1 MTTTRFKQPWIDRNI
16 RRLSGEK
23 KRPYRKARN
32 TNNKKDWDRCKNI
45 QKQNKHGCRKAY
57 NDYVRNMVSEDKGT
71 GSKKLYSFIKSKK
84 CDGSGVAPLK
94 KNAKTYADASEKA
107 ELLNEQFSSVFTKEN
122 TSNIPNLGTSK
133 TPDAPNI
140 IIGKEGVLI
149 LRFNLN
155 PHKATGPNQLST
167 RFLREVATVTPSLTL
182 IFQTSLE
189 RGTVPNDWKTAH
201 VTPIFKKG
209 DKSKPSNYR
218 PVSLTSIYCKTLE
231 HIIFSHLMKFF
242 ESQNILSDKQHDF
255 RRKGSCESQLILT
268 IQDLAAGL
276 NSKSQIDAI
285 LLDFSKAFD
294 KVPHER
300 LAAKLHHYGVR
311 GNTLSWI
318 KSFLANRDQQVI
330 LDGAKSNSA
339 PVSSGV
345 PQGTLLGPMLFL
357 LYISDLLSNVNA
369 TGRRFADDCLV
380 YRTINTTDDAVSLQ
394 NNLDTLQQWEKDW
407 LMPLNPDKCEVIRI
421 TNKEKIIDAKYTIHG
436 QVFLEANRAKY
447 LGVTIDNTL
456 SWKSY

>member
-1 MTTTRFKQPWIDRNI
+1 
-16 RRLSGEK
+16 
-23 KRPYRKARN
+23 
-32 TNNKKDWDRCKNI
+32 
-45 QKQNKHGCRKAY
+45 
-57 NDYVRNMVSEDKGT
+57 
-71 GSKKLYSFIKSKK
+71 
-84 CDGSGVAPLK
+84 
-94 KNAKTYADASEKA
+94 
-107 ELLNEQFSSVFTKEN
+107 
-122 TSNIPNLGTSK
+122 
-133 TPDAPNI
+133 
-140 IIGKEGVLI
+140 
-149 LRFNLN
+149 
-155 PHKATGPNQLST
+155 
-167 RFLREVATVTPSLTL
+167 
-182 IFQTSLE
+182 
-189 RGTVPNDWKTAH
+189 
-201 VTPIFKKG
+201 
-209 DKSKPSNYR
+209 
-218 PVSLTSIYCKTLE
+218 
-231 HIIFSHLMKFF
+231 
-242 ESQNILSDKQHDF
+242 
-255 RRKGSCESQLILT
+255 
-268 IQDLAAGL
+268 
-276 NSKSQIDAI
+276 
-285 LLDFSKAFD
+285 
-294 KVPHER
+294 
-300 LAAKLHHYGVR
+300 
-311 GNTLSWI
+311 LSWI